1 MAEQQQQQQPTEAA
15 SPVPEQPADIG
26 QLVPD
31 DDGDSAYE
39 EDVNIDVNVFV
50 FWRTDFESDRWKR
63 HHIPQVQHYEISS
76 GEWSDVSRIQG
87 WQYVKFSIPCLQLNL
102 QSLMTISSLPP
113 TQRRRAFYFPGPMH
127 YIHKL
132 TLMMIAQ
139 RETERLD
146 FQHHIFAMTFDG
158 KLQIAPLPETLN
170 RVLDIGTGTG
180 IWAIDF
186 ADENPDTQVGT

>member
-1 MAEQQQQQQPTEAA
+1 MAVCQIFNPLLAIESSVADDNIQLTSYPT
-15 SPVPEQPADIG
+15 
-26 QLVPD
+26 
-31 DDGDSAYE
+31 
-39 EDVNIDVNVFV
+39 
-50 FWRTDFESDRWKR
+50 
-63 HHIPQVQHYEISS
+63 
-76 GEWSDVSRIQG
+76 
-87 WQYVKFSIPCLQLNL
+87 
-102 QSLMTISSLPP
+102 MTCV
-113 TQRRRAFYFPGPMH
+113 YFPDPMR
-127 YIHKL
+127 YVHKL

-158 KLQIAPLPETLN
+158 KLQIAPLPEKLN